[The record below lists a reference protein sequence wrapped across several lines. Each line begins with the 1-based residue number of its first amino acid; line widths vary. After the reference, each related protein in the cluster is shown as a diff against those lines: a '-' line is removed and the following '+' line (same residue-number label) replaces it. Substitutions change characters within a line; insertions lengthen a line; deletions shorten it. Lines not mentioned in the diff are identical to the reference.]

1 MPRICLLDLK
11 KKIKYSLKRSLICH
25 FWNYWP
31 IIFLKIFPT
40 AYTAVQSYNG
50 VTPQNQQQWCQNH
63 PTIMSFNHAEPEKVC
78 NKFRKG
84 PKPKSEAEVVAPD
97 LFMKL
102 ACLYQQGPSARQVYF
117 CYLKESLPK
126 DLWIYGKNTQIPK
139 YILGGT
145 QKPF

>member
-1 MPRICLLDLK
+1 MPFKFLK
-11 KKIKYSLKRSLICH
+11 KSNNLYKDLWSSISEINLKSLTNRIK
-25 FWNYWP
+25 N
-31 IIFLKIFPT
+31 KIFPT
-40 AYTAVQSYNG
+40 AYSAVQSYNG

-117 CYLKESLPK
+117 CYLKESQPNNLFVTS
-126 DLWIYGKNTQIPK
+126 KNEFSNSRI
-139 YILGGT
+139 
-145 QKPF
+145 

>member
-1 MPRICLLDLK
+1 MVP
-11 KKIKYSLKRSLICH
+11 
-25 FWNYWP
+25 
-31 IIFLKIFPT
+31 
-40 AYTAVQSYNG
+40 
-50 VTPQNQQQWCQNH
+50 NH

-78 NKFRKG
+78 NKFRRG

-126 DLWIYGKNTQIPK
+126 SFLFPSFDHEKFARYIEYFMRTDHTSCKQIIIHEKWGHLLVLTWNEWSWPK
-139 YILGGT
+139 RIEKTKILRSHLGSGS
-145 QKPF
+145 